1 MKRYLIAAAASL
13 ALLAGF
19 ALNPVSAASL
29 RNNAPVQDAAKEQA
43 DLYGKIYEASKNNDC
58 AKVMELGKEYLQKF
72 PDGQYAKWVKETGI
86 PRCRSTLLGAAV
98 KEKNVAE
105 ILRLGKDALA
115 SDPDNVDFVV
125 FLAGQ
130 LGQLEILASPP
141 NLSHATDASEFA
153 QRSIKLIEGGKAPSG
168 ADFKKEATL
177 AYMNRLLAVVE
188 KNNKNIDKA
197 ISHYEKAASYEPAN
211 PQWFLS
217 CGSLYQEKYAAA
229 ATKFQAFSD
238 EDRAAEPDKM
248 KPEVKAALD
257 AVNKEADAV
266 IKCWARFMG
275 LTTDKKEWDA
285 LRAQVQPVLTEL
297 YKFRHDGKTDGLQQL
312 IDQNRAGTPPA
323 SNGTNSS
330 RS

>member
-1 MKRYLIAAAASL
+1 MKRYLITAAASL

-29 RNNAPVQDAAKEQA
+29 RSNAPVQDAAKEQA
-43 DLYGKIYEASKNNDC
+43 DLYGKLYEAIKSNDC
-58 AKVMELGKEYLQKF
+58 AKAMELGKEYLQKF

-168 ADFKKEATL
+168 PDFKKEATL

-197 ISHYEKAASYEPAN
+197 IQHYEKAASYEPAN

-248 KPEVKAALD
+248 KPEVKSALE

-275 LTTDKKEWDA
+275 LTSDKKEWDA
-285 LRAQVQPVLTEL
+285 TRAQVQPVLTEL

-312 IDQNRAGTPPA
+312 IDQNRAGSAPA

-330 RS
+330 QS